1 MKKEILLGLVL
12 TGALAAFGTACQQT
26 AGNMNSAAN
35 HNAMNSNSMMM
46 NQNSMP
52 MNGGN
57 MQGMNNGNMDHS
69 MMQSSPNAAAAA
81 YDLQFLDTM
90 IAHHQGA
97 VEMAGPAAAKAQ
109 HAEIKTLAGN
119 IISSQQTEIAQM
131 KAWREKWF
139 AGAAPAINMEMAG
152 MKDSMMRMDM
162 KKLGTLN
169 GNAFDIEF
177 IGQMIP
183 HHEGAVVMAKEAL
196 KKSTKDEI
204 KNLAKAIIAAQEA
217 EIKQM
222 DDWRTAWVR
231 EK

>member
-1 MKKEILLGLVL
+1 MKKKIL
-12 TGALAAFGTACQQT
+12 TGLALIVAVAAFGSACQQT
-26 AGNMNSAAN
+26 ASNMNSAAN

-52 MNGGN
+52 MNGSN

-69 MMQSSPNAAAAA
+69 MMQSSPNAAAAP

-90 IAHHQGA
+90 TAHHQGA
-97 VEMAGPAAAKAQ
+97 VTMAGPVAAKAH
-109 HAEIKTLAGN
+109 HAEIKTLAAN

-139 AGAAPAINMEMAG
+139 AGAAPAINMEMPG
-152 MKDSMMRMDM
+152 MSDSMMRMDM
-162 KKLGTLN
+162 KKLDTLK
-169 GNAFDIEF
+169 GNEFDLEF
-177 IGQMIP
+177 IRQMIP

-196 KKSTKDEI
+196 KKSTKDEV
-204 KNLAKAIIAAQEA
+204 KTLAKAIIAAQEA